1 MLESCRTALWRW
13 RHQHLISRGHTFLKV
28 DLMFRPL
35 SDQICCLTIQMLCAN
50 VSGGALCVCEW
61 RNSYTIWI
69 NGFCGWPN
77 NHSFFTDRMLLCVSG
92 RMMDWIFLD
101 HKMKTF
107 LKTSFRNL
115 TGIVWRFG
123 KNALKE
129 THKKKTAVTSWHHTV
144 VAGQPV
150 WMLNRDTGR
159 METVTTVISTNAVLL
174 LLLL

>member
-1 MLESCRTALWRW
+1 
-13 RHQHLISRGHTFLKV
+13 
-28 DLMFRPL
+28 MFRPL

-129 THKKKTAVTSWHHTV
+129 THKKKNSRDFLASHCGCRATSVDAEQRYWADGNSDNCDQYKCSIIIIIIIKIRFSEQNITLYN
-144 VAGQPV
+144 GKSLNTIIQ
-150 WMLNRDTGR
+150 ML
-159 METVTTVISTNAVLL
+159 
-174 LLLL
+174 